1 MNKKGAE
8 RILDWINKN
17 TKFPKYYN
25 SHHSHSFNRRDGTNN
40 VRIYKDNILGVIRL
54 KHVSH
59 NCTDES
65 GEEYNND
72 CNNCIERR

>member
-8 RILDWINKN
+8 KILDWINKN
-17 TKFPKYYN
+17 TKYPKYYN

-54 KHVSH
+54 KQ
-59 NCTDES
+59 T
-65 GEEYNND
+65 
-72 CNNCIERR
+72 